1 MVNKFLSAKQ
11 FIRIH
16 MEDEEEICSDLLEV
30 RMNIFSSEPFTIKI
44 FRNTL
49 IVTKL
54 PISLEPKHLQ
64 KNCLD
69 IQKLG
74 EHTDLMI

>member
-1 MVNKFLSAKQ
+1 MQEQVPECWIS
-11 FIRIH
+11 
-16 MEDEEEICSDLLEV
+16 EEEICSDLLEV

>member
-1 MVNKFLSAKQ
+1 MQEQVPECWIS
-11 FIRIH
+11 
-16 MEDEEEICSDLLEV
+16 EEEICSDLLEV
-30 RMNIFSSEPFTIKI
+30 RMNIFSSEPFTIHI